1 MLYDTMRVEE
11 RLILKELKDLGANVA
26 LINIDNISLSLNN
39 SGDFGI
45 VLVRPMSHSK
55 AGLVA
60 RILNI
65 HGVRTINKGLA
76 IENSWNK
83 AIAISTLA
91 RAGIPTVPTRL
102 ILSINA
108 QGDGVS
114 YPAIVKP
121 IHGSWGR
128 LVSLVG
134 NAEDLAMIMRHKA
147 VGDSYSRIAMIQ
159 PFIGDGTDYRV
170 FVIGD
175 EVAASM
181 VRKPGPG
188 DWRSNVARGGIAH
201 AVKLSADAYEIA
213 IKAVKALDLDYAGVD
228 LLYSEEG
235 GYMVNEVNA
244 IPEFKGL
251 MSVSGVNI
259 ARKIAEYVINT
270 ARR

>member
-1 MLYDTMRVEE
+1 
-11 RLILKELKDLGANVA
+11 
-26 LINIDNISLSLNN
+26 
-39 SGDFGI
+39 
-45 VLVRPMSHSK
+45 MSHTK
-55 AGLVA
+55 AGLIA

-65 HGVRTINKGLA
+65 QGVKTINKGLA

-91 RAGIPTVPTRL
+91 KAGIPTVPTRL
-102 ILSINA
+102 LLSVDT
-108 QGDGVS
+108 QYDGVN

-121 IHGSWGR
+121 VHGSWGGR

-134 NAEDLAMIMRHKA
+134 NHDELVLLLRHKA
-147 VGDSYSRIAMIQ
+147 VGDAYSKIAMIQ

-170 FVIGD
+170 FIIGD
-175 EVAASM
+175 EVVASM
-181 VRKPGPG
+181 VRKPSPG
-188 DWRSNVARGGIAH
+188 DWRSNVARGGVAH
-201 AVKLSADAYEIA
+201 ALKLSADAYEIA

-228 LLYSEEG
+228 LLYSNET

-251 MSVSGVNI
+251 MSVSGINI

>member
-1 MLYDTMRVEE
+1 M
-11 RLILKELKDLGANVA
+11 
-26 LINIDNISLSLNN
+26 
-39 SGDFGI
+39 
-45 VLVRPMSHSK
+45 
-55 AGLVA
+55 
-60 RILNI
+60 
-65 HGVRTINKGLA
+65 
-76 IENSWNK
+76 
-83 AIAISTLA
+83 
-91 RAGIPTVPTRL
+91 
-102 ILSINA
+102 
-108 QGDGVS
+108 
-114 YPAIVKP
+114 
-121 IHGSWGR
+121 
-128 LVSLVG
+128 SLVG
-134 NAEDLAMIMRHKA
+134 NEEDLAMIMRHKA

-175 EVAASM
+175 EVTASM

-188 DWRSNVARGGIAH
+188 DWRSNVARGGGFAH

-228 LLYSEEG
+228 LLYSEGG